1 MESNITVFDWERLL
15 VGQPPLLYMV
25 EILLKA
31 GTIFMLLVL
40 VMRLIGK
47 RGQRDLSPMQ
57 QMLLIAL
64 GSAAGDAMLYPSVP
78 LAYAALILVGV
89 TLLTVGLE
97 QVAERSRHVRDYM
110 ESRPRVLVREGQVQ
124 HDALMRERTTRRE
137 LFAELRV
144 KGARALSQ
152 VDLAVLE
159 VTGDISVFLNDREPE
174 REDLIDYIREPDR
187 YEAPQRARRQQRS
200 TA

>member
-64 GSAAGDAMLYPSVP
+64 GSAAGDAMLYPEVP

-89 TLLTVGLE
+89 TLLTVLLE
-97 QVAERSRHVRDYM
+97 ELAERSRHVRDYI
-110 ESRPRVLVREGQVQ
+110 ESRPRVLVRDGDVD

-137 LFAELRV
+137 LYAELRV

-159 VTGDISVFLNDREPE
+159 VTGDISVFLNDRKPE
-174 REDLIDYIREPDR
+174 HEDLIDYVREPDR
-187 YEAPQRARRQQRS
+187 HEAPQRSRRQKRP